1 MAVKAECVY
10 EIPVR
15 QSKET
20 MRAEIELLQNHRRQS
35 ERVLGAISQGHKVQE
50 TVNRLRNGDTLETIA
65 VWLEQTATRETG
77 SAQNITTFPTN
88 ANSSAFGYTLRMAES
103 VGNYIGFG
111 DSDASD
117 DISGGQT
124 WSPWP
129 TSESPYPHSTSAYG
143 GSSDDAMNWTS
154 DLQSHQ
160 SSSDAPP
167 ASSLPLVGFWS
178 QRPVSAEEVQLSRG
192 LGQQQVLGPA
202 YREHPSRPGS
212 SNDTWTEITQDI
224 HLVEHLMALYFC
236 WEYPT
241 FASLSKEH
249 FIADFRA
256 GIPRHCSSL
265 LVNAML
271 ALGCRFSNLLQ
282 SRADSADPA
291 TSGDHFF
298 AEAKRLLAEDDR
310 SSLTTI
316 QAIGLMSIR
325 EASCGRDTESFYYA
339 GQAIRLAA
347 EAGLHVEV
355 NEQTAESNQHG
366 GEEVRAATFWGAFA
380 LDQ

>member
-1 MAVKAECVY
+1 
-10 EIPVR
+10 
-15 QSKET
+15 
-20 MRAEIELLQNHRRQS
+20 MRAEIELLQNYRRQS
-35 ERVLGAISQGHKVQE
+35 ERLLSAMSQGHKVQE
-50 TVNRLRNGDTLETIA
+50 TINRLRNGDTLETIA
-65 VWLEQTATRETG
+65 DWLEKTATRATG

-103 VGNYIGFG
+103 VGNYIHLGS
-111 DSDASD
+111 SDASD
-117 DISGGQT
+117 DLSGQT

-129 TSESPYPHSTSAYG
+129 TSESHYPHSTPAYSG
-143 GSSDDAMNWTS
+143 PGDDAMNWTS
-154 DLQSHQ
+154 DLQSHHQ
-160 SSSDAPP
+160 SSDCPP
-167 ASSLPLVGFWS
+167 ASSHPLVGFYS
-178 QRPVSAEEVQLSRG
+178 QRPVSAEDVQLSRG
-192 LGQQQVLGPA
+192 LGQQQILGPA
-202 YREHPSRPGS
+202 YQEHPSRPGS
-212 SNDTWTEITQDI
+212 PNVTWTEVTQDI

-265 LVNAML
+265 VVNAML
-271 ALGCRFSNLLQ
+271 ALGCRFSDLPQ
-282 SRADSADPA
+282 SRADPADPT

-339 GQAIRLAA
+339 GQAIRLAV
-347 EAGLHVEV
+347 EAGLHREV
-355 NEQTAESNQHG
+355 NEQTAESKQHD
-366 GEEVRAATFWGAFA
+366 EEGVRAATFWGAFA